1 MQSGPTRVLK
11 HDPNRNIYREF
22 RSGVSLHSHTMHS
35 KEYLGSLPS
44 YIAKIPVMSFILERE
59 IGRVHLYT
67 GRVFDFNRIYWR
79 PPLSPPESYDLE
91 QRQVEDAL
99 GLPALVSLSDHDSIE
114 AGVHLQMLD
123 SSGRIPVSVEWTVPY
138 EGTVF
143 HLGIHNLPLTRGN
156 AWMEEFARFT
166 ATPRSEHL
174 RQLLHDLNT
183 EPAVLVVL
191 NHPYWDVESSG
202 REQHRDILAIFLQKY
217 GHLLHALELNGFRS
231 RAENLEVLKLTEVA
245 ELPAISGGDRHGCES
260 NALLNLTAATSF
272 AEFVDEVRLTRRSQV
287 VLMPQYFEPLRQRML
302 QGAWDALSDAPSD
315 VNLRNWMNRV
325 FVEQP
330 DGPPRPLAALAG
342 SYFEGLINKLR
353 WIMGLLVSRQIRPAV
368 RLAFTGSEDT
378 GL

>member
-11 HDPNRNIYREF
+11 HDPARKTYRDF

-67 GRVFDFNRIYWR
+67 GRVFDFNRIYWT
-79 PPLSPPESYDLE
+79 PPLSPRESYDLE
-91 QRQVEDAL
+91 QRQIEEAL
-99 GLPALVSLSDHDSIE
+99 GLPALVSLSDHDNIE

-143 HLGIHNLPLTRGN
+143 HLGVHNLPVTR
-156 AWMEEFARFT
+156 AKVWMEEFARYT
-166 ATPRSEHL
+166 ATPRTEHL

-183 EPAVLVVL
+183 EPSVLLVL
-191 NHPYWDVESSG
+191 NHPYWDVESNG
-202 REQHRDILAIFLQKY
+202 PEQHRDILAIFLQKY
-217 GHLLHALELNGFRS
+217 GHLLHALEVNGFRS

-245 ELPAISGGDRHGCES
+245 DLPVISGGDRHGCEP
-260 NALLNLTAATSF
+260 NVLLNVTSANTF
-272 AEFVDEVRLTRRSQV
+272 ADFVEEIRLERRSQV
-287 VLMPQYFEPLRQRML
+287 VLMPQYFEPLRHRML

-315 VNLRNWMNRV
+315 LSRRNWMTRV
-325 FVEQP
+325 FVEQQ

-342 SYFEGLINKLR
+342 PYFEGLINKLR
-353 WIMGLLVSRQIRPAV
+353 WVMGLLVNRQIRPAV
-368 RLAFTGSEDT
+368 RFAFIGSQDT